1 MAEEKLK
8 RVEVDCDFC
17 VVGGGLAGTFA
28 ALSAARRG
36 VRTVLIQDRPM
47 PGGNCSSEIRMWIRG
62 AVQPFRK
69 ETGLISEFEQRNIY
83 YNPALNASLGD
94 ATLYAM
100 LSENPFV
107 DAYFNCSVF
116 DLKMKGDRIHSVTGW
131 QMTTYTL
138 ITVRAKLF
146 ADCSGDSILAPLSGA
161 HYTVGREDRRKYDE
175 SLAFSAPDK
184 KTMGLSLI
192 LSARETPARVNFTPP
207 AFARLYVDDNDIEDT
222 SSIHRDTL
230 CRSHDIRNN
239 DNLWW
244 IELGGDGDSL
254 HDADK
259 VRGELMSCVY
269 GVWDHIKNHGDHGM
283 ENFDLDWAGCLPGK
297 RESLRYVGDYV
308 LTQRDLESGGDFYDE
323 VAYGGWPMDDHDP
336 EGLKRADAVA
346 SRQIRL
352 PEVYGIPYRSL
363 YSENIPNLLF
373 AGRNISVSH
382 VALSSSRVMATCALE
397 GQAAGEAAALALERR
412 VSPRRVLKYIGEL
425 QQRLIFAGVFLP
437 HTQRQYTKLSLSA
450 QLNMSREERARL
462 FSGVERPVTRYGE
475 NDITVREG
483 ESLVFEWKEKQF
495 IKGIHLVFD
504 EGLDREW
511 LPGKLKKFAYRLH
524 SFLSDR
530 PLEVYAG
537 MIKGFCIFADGK
549 KVFEEDN
556 NFLALRNI
564 SLNVEAKKLS
574 VVWTKL
580 RKEGGARVF
589 AADVW

>member
-192 LSARETPARVNFTPP
+192 LSARDTPARVNFTPP
-207 AFARLYVDDNDIEDT
+207 TFARLYADDNDIEDT
-222 SSIHRDTL
+222 SL
-230 CRSHDIRNN
+230 CGAISCAAVTIYATTT
-239 DNLWW
+239 
-244 IELGGDGDSL
+244 IFGG
-254 HDADK
+254 
-259 VRGELMSCVY
+259 
-269 GVWDHIKNHGDHGM
+269 
-283 ENFDLDWAGCLPGK
+283 
-297 RESLRYVGDYV
+297 
-308 LTQRDLESGGDFYDE
+308 
-323 VAYGGWPMDDHDP
+323 
-336 EGLKRADAVA
+336 
-346 SRQIRL
+346 
-352 PEVYGIPYRSL
+352 
-363 YSENIPNLLF
+363 
-373 AGRNISVSH
+373 
-382 VALSSSRVMATCALE
+382 
-397 GQAAGEAAALALERR
+397 
-412 VSPRRVLKYIGEL
+412 
-425 QQRLIFAGVFLP
+425 
-437 HTQRQYTKLSLSA
+437 
-450 QLNMSREERARL
+450 
-462 FSGVERPVTRYGE
+462 
-475 NDITVREG
+475 
-483 ESLVFEWKEKQF
+483 
-495 IKGIHLVFD
+495 
-504 EGLDREW
+504 
-511 LPGKLKKFAYRLH
+511 
-524 SFLSDR
+524 
-530 PLEVYAG
+530 
-537 MIKGFCIFADGK
+537 
-549 KVFEEDN
+549 
-556 NFLALRNI
+556 
-564 SLNVEAKKLS
+564 
-574 VVWTKL
+574 
-580 RKEGGARVF
+580 
-589 AADVW
+589 

>member
-1 MAEEKLK
+1 M
-8 RVEVDCDFC
+8 
-17 VVGGGLAGTFA
+17 
-28 ALSAARRG
+28 
-36 VRTVLIQDRPM
+36 
-47 PGGNCSSEIRMWIRG
+47 
-62 AVQPFRK
+62 
-69 ETGLISEFEQRNIY
+69 
-83 YNPALNASLGD
+83 
-94 ATLYAM
+94 
-100 LSENPFV
+100 
-107 DAYFNCSVF
+107 
-116 DLKMKGDRIHSVTGW
+116 
-131 QMTTYTL
+131 
-138 ITVRAKLF
+138 
-146 ADCSGDSILAPLSGA
+146 
-161 HYTVGREDRRKYDE
+161 
-175 SLAFSAPDK
+175 
-184 KTMGLSLI
+184 
-192 LSARETPARVNFTPP
+192 
-207 AFARLYVDDNDIEDT
+207 
-222 SSIHRDTL
+222 
-230 CRSHDIRNN
+230 
-239 DNLWW
+239 
-244 IELGGDGDSL
+244 
-254 HDADK
+254 
-259 VRGELMSCVY
+259 
-269 GVWDHIKNHGDHGM
+269 
-283 ENFDLDWAGCLPGK
+283 
-297 RESLRYVGDYV
+297 
-308 LTQRDLESGGDFYDE
+308 
-323 VAYGGWPMDDHDP
+323 
-336 EGLKRADAVA
+336 A

-580 RKEGGARVF
+580 RKEGGARGF
-589 AADVW
+589 AAGVW

>member
-207 AFARLYVDDNDIEDT
+207 TFARLYVDDNDIEDT
-222 SSIHRDTL
+222 SSIHRETL

-283 ENFDLDWAGCLPGK
+283 ENFVLDWAGCLPGK
-297 RESLRYVGDYV
+297 RESL
-308 LTQRDLESGGDFYDE
+308 
-323 VAYGGWPMDDHDP
+323 
-336 EGLKRADAVA
+336 
-346 SRQIRL
+346 RL

-437 HTQRQYTKLSLSA
+437 HTQRRYTKLSLSA
-450 QLNMSREERARL
+450 QLNLSREERARL

-564 SLNVEAKKLS
+564 GLNVEAKKLS